1 MPAAMGRPAKPATGR
16 DDKVK
21 LDTTEKRTKQL
32 HHLEMR
38 HQHGAS
44 KSDLLV
50 KDEDVRRLKLRIL
63 LLRDENTTL
72 RDQIS
77 QNNDT
82 QAKLAEQCQDL
93 SAQLEAKIQLVQSQ
107 EQQLRKQE
115 REFSSLKAE
124 LQSINNLNEE
134 STNMLAEKL
143 ALGRELAVLKPELE
157 HLRSQLTHQQATLA
171 EKLALERQVNTLEVE
186 LANEKKATKRAM
198 QKRES
203 TDRVEDDLRKKIREA
218 EKQLAA
224 EKAQRERLEDQLAQ
238 EKRTH
243 QLALQDQDSTRDL
256 ESDLRKKLQDAQK
269 ELRESTA
276 DKERLEQELEAE
288 KRQAKRY
295 QKKQQSES
303 AEEDD
308 ELRGKLDEAETK
320 LAAAQK
326 EAHKVRTEA
335 QTSVA
340 DADAR
345 SEAFEKKFEKL
356 KAKFR
361 DLQDQLKQCQ
371 ADLRK
376 AQQGQQAKPSV
387 AASLPSLADE
397 VAKKT
402 AARQAFKK
410 RKAQEIA
417 KDDFTQITID
427 TPSADDRPRKNFKK
441 KLAEPTMP
449 GEKSTFSITPFLNRS
464 KTGSDDNQED
474 DDEEVHDS
482 ILGHRERPKTK
493 KTVGFATTTEPIVF
507 TGGDASSSS
516 PAASEP
522 PSTEAAEEEKPQAQ
536 PKPRGRPKK
545 VLADAPSAKKN
556 AQPLPK
562 TALKKTA
569 KPAPSLDKVAEE
581 GQENAP
587 KPAEKTQPLKFNY
600 TMPQDTSTSSANT
613 SKGEE
618 TKKKKRKVLG
628 AKKTL
633 FDDEDEAEDIPVRK
647 PAPVAASGKRAK
659 APLGGVRNA
668 FAGASFS
675 PLKRERRGVGAS
687 FLANAGRRV
696 IAIPQEEDCMRS
708 LLTLASPRNGGFL
721 RPSASSAALWKHLSS
736 SPLTSSERPC
746 IAAATALR
754 WSSSNSRWKQRQGND
769 FYAREAKVQGLKSR
783 AAFKL
788 LEMDSKYKIFKRGQ
802 TVIDLG
808 YAPGSWSQVAQERT
822 KPNGRIVGIDLIPAQ
837 PPKGVSTI
845 QGNFLSP
852 QVQALVKEYLQEF
865 AARKPAT
872 RPRSTVGSSDNADV
886 DPEDVAN
893 LIRQA
898 SYIDAERAETAEH
911 PLEDPHD
918 AGRLVDVVLSDMSA
932 PWSQT
937 SGFSSNTLSNPYHRM
952 MNTSGMSFRDHAGSM
967 DLCMAALQ
975 FASDTLKTGGHFL
988 CKFYQGSEDKEM
1000 EQKLKK
1006 MFGRVHRE
1014 KPESSRTESR
1024 EAYFV
1029 ALRRKGD
1036 VTLEDITK

>member
-687 FLANAGRRV
+687 FLA
-696 IAIPQEEDCMRS
+696 
-708 LLTLASPRNGGFL
+708 
-721 RPSASSAALWKHLSS
+721 
-736 SPLTSSERPC
+736 
-746 IAAATALR
+746 AATALR

-865 AARKPAT
+865 AARKPAP